1 MAIQEQQT
9 EFNDELDH
17 DEDFVAGNDE
27 KVPDVVSKKAAQ
39 AVKGT
44 PSWRRI
50 EDYKDKKRLS
60 DELEDLDDFEDK
72 NVDE

>member
-1 MAIQEQQT
+1 MAIQEQET
-9 EFNDELDH
+9 EFSDELEH
-17 DEDFVAGNDE
+17 DEDFVSADDE
-27 KVPDVVSKKAAQ
+27 KVPEVVSKKAAQ

-60 DELEDLDDFEDK
+60 DELIDLDDFDD
-72 NVDE
+72 VDFDD